1 MSCSSPRR
9 SAPSTSTASCGRRR
23 SGASG
28 DSPPTVA
35 TGERLPASIAS
46 GRAKGAG
53 GRSIAGPAGHRR
65 ARRLPGFAIV
75 IHRGR
80 TSGRRYRTPVNAFA
94 RPDGGYALALT
105 YGPDSQWV
113 RNVVA
118 QGGCTLEATGRR
130 VELANPR
137 VVHDPSRRPVPPPVR
152 AVLALLRVEYF
163 LELDRTPG

>member
-1 MSCSSPRR
+1 MP
-9 SAPSTSTASCGRRR
+9 
-23 SGASG
+23 
-28 DSPPTVA
+28 
-35 TGERLPASIAS
+35 LP
-46 GRAKGAG
+46 KGLA
-53 GRSIAGPAGHRR
+53 RFNRWVTNPVTRTFAGH
-65 ARRLPGFAIV
+65 LPGFAIV

-118 QGGCTLEATGRR
+118 QGGCTLETTGRR
-130 VELANPR
+130 VEMTNPQ

-152 AVLALLRVEYF
+152 AILALMGVEYF